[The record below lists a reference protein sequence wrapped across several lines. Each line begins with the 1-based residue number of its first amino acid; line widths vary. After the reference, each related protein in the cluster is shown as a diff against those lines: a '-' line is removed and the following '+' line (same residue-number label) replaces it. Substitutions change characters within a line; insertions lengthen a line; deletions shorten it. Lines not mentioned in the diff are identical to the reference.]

1 VQWRAYDGFR
11 CLASVDPTQHIC
23 ENRKI
28 DSPTSKVALVTGG
41 GRGIGRELALAL
53 GGQGTTVVIADRG
66 VDLAGRNP
74 GAPVAEDVAAE
85 IRAQGGTARAA
96 AVDVAVAGQVDDL
109 LAGIVADLGRLD
121 VVVNMAGVMRRGAL
135 AEATTDDLR
144 DTLAVHVAGAFNT
157 SRAALAYWR
166 ATPGIERRVINVG
179 SDAGAYGEPDYV
191 AYATAKAALAGLTL
205 SCVRDMRAAGAT
217 CNLFVPQALTRMTG
231 SIPADELPDGDRWAA
246 GEFRPANVLPALLY
260 LLSEAGG
267 WVTGRVIAGFGFEV
281 HLYSAPARVRSLH
294 SAGPWDAE
302 LLAARMRAAFEP
314 LIEST

>member
-1 VQWRAYDGFR
+1 MLGESTDPAP
-11 CLASVDPTQHIC
+11 VDPTWPIC

-28 DSPTSKVALVTGG
+28 DSLTTKVALITGG

-53 GGQGTTVVIADRG
+53 GARGASVVIADRG
-66 VDLAGRNP
+66 VDLAGREP
-74 GAPVAEDVAAE
+74 GAPVAEEVAAE
-85 IRAQGGTARAA
+85 IRAHGGTAQAA
-96 AVDVAVAGQVDDL
+96 AVDVADARQVDELVAGT
-109 LAGIVADLGRLD
+109 VADLGRLD

-135 AEATTDDLR
+135 AEATPDDLR

-157 SRAALAYWR
+157 SRAALAHWR
-166 ATPGIERRVINVG
+166 ATPGGGRRLVNVG

-191 AYATAKAALAGLTL
+191 AYATAKAAVAGLTL

-217 CNLFVPQALTRMTG
+217 CNLFVPQALTRMTA

-246 GEFRPANVLPALLY
+246 GEFDPANVLPALLY
-260 LLSEAGG
+260 LLSDDGG
-267 WVTGRVIAGFGFEV
+267 WITGRMIAGFGFEV
-281 HLYSAPARVRSLH
+281 HLYSAPERVRSLH

-302 LLAARMRAAFEP
+302 LLAARMRAAFAP